1 MISITAGKK
10 SNCIAEVINIGKYSR
25 KTNKL
30 RNVYTIGTGGGGG
43 GGGGGARNIS
53 IKKWGINNFKIKI
66 IN

>member
-43 GGGGGARNIS
+43 GVGGVRGTSLSRNGELIIS
-53 IKKWGINNFKIKI
+53 KLK
-66 IN
+66 